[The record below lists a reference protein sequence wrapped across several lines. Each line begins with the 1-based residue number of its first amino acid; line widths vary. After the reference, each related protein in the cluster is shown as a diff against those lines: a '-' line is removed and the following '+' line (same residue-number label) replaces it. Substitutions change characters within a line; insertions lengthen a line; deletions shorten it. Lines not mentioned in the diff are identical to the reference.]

1 MLLNEKLKQP
11 QQDLGKN
18 RDSFDLGEEQNLP
31 FCHLFPEPG
40 KQLPL

>member
-1 MLLNEKLKQP
+1 MKIEATSTGS
-11 QQDLGKN
+11 GKN
-18 RDSFDLGEEQNLP
+18 RDSFDLSGEQNLP